1 MYAGY
6 VDDRLLFSA
15 GMAGYEISAGTIH
28 KEIGK
33 CDSATIKLPP
43 SNLMRDTPVKRASII
58 KICKD
63 GVTVF
68 KGCVADTS
76 MDFAGNKTY
85 NIDGAMMWMK
95 DICKPPFTMTEDT
108 MLYYA
113 TAIITQ
119 YNDVCRATKQIKLGT
134 VDDTLPTLAVE
145 QTEYKPMLSL
155 LQDAAQAIGGTL
167 CIRYDGDD
175 IFLDV
180 IKAYDHRCAQQIEIS
195 KNLLDLTDQVD
206 SADLITRV
214 YPLGKDGLT
223 IASVNNNSTCLIN
236 ADAEG
241 LYGRIDGT
249 LRVDT
254 DDADALKA
262 QAAAYLAQY
271 CGLSH
276 GIRVTAAD
284 LSAVDFKLESYH
296 VGDSVRVVSPPHG
309 IDTIMQVTSMDTS
322 LVSEKDTMVLGW
334 SNRTL
339 TGAVA
344 SGGSGS
350 SSGTTTSGG
359 GGTIDVDSALS
370 LDSTNPVQNKIV
382 TAALASKAGKDV
394 ATQYINGLM
403 SKDDKAKLDGIE
415 AGANKTTVDAALDA
429 GSTNP
434 VQNKIVTAE
443 LDKKAGKDV
452 ATADADGLMSAADKV
467 KLDGIEDGANKTIVD
482 DAMSDTSTNPVQN
495 KVIKQYVDEKGVN
508 YFDTYVE
515 KPTKEQLTAYAD
527 YYTCK
532 CKATHTYAE
541 IAAALAKDM
550 VPRVLLVDVIGS
562 AGANRIV
569 CPLNEY
575 YNGADGSYDFDAPN
589 IAGMY
594 GYGTGI
600 VSISEDGADYTCS
613 AGELPPAT
621 GNGKCLVVDDGRYRC
636 GTPATATQSTPG
648 YMSAADKAK
657 LDGVEA
663 GANKTIVD
671 AALDAGS
678 ANPVQNK
685 AVKAALD
692 GKAGTAVATTSANGL
707 MSAADKD
714 KLDGVEAGA
723 TKTTVDAVLDA
734 ASENPVQNKAVK
746 AALDGKLSTRGGEIS
761 GYLSVGLTVSAEG
774 SVSTGKTSTD
784 TGIHFEKAGSDVG
797 RISHGSDPMTGVAPI
812 ARLKVASPT
821 EDDDAATKGYVDG
834 SAVRY
839 DAAQELEFA
848 QKGQARQNI
857 DAAGVDSP
865 QFQGFLTLSPAN
877 ETLGH
882 GVGLSPTGS
891 GHNYTLDI
899 SDVDEGNPTLLTGVK
914 TPTDANTNAATTVEY
929 VKNKIAEVAAS
940 GGVDVDNALSA
951 TSTNPVQNK
960 VVTAA
965 LTGKAGTAVATTSA
979 NGLMSA
985 ADKTKLDG
993 VEAGATRTTVDAA
1006 LDAASEN
1013 PVQNKA
1019 VLSALDGKMDKS
1031 GGTFT
1036 GNVYGKYFCGTWL
1049 QSTAAGDLGRTPG
1062 KIAVL
1067 DDSGWVY
1074 YRTPAEL
1081 LADIGAMS
1089 GGDYYTKAETDA
1101 AIAVRASTSAYGTT
1115 KLSNST
1121 TSSSKTLA
1129 ATPYAVKTALAQAK
1143 AYVDSAIAVAI
1154 NSAY

>member
-1 MYAGY
+1 MDDQSTY
-6 VDDRLLFSA
+6 V
-15 GMAGYEISAGTIH
+15 G
-28 KEIGK
+28 
-33 CDSATIKLPP
+33 P
-43 SNLMRDTPVKRASII
+43 
-58 KICKD
+58 
-63 GVTVF
+63 
-68 KGCVADTS
+68 
-76 MDFAGNKTY
+76 
-85 NIDGAMMWMK
+85 
-95 DICKPPFTMTEDT
+95 
-108 MLYYA
+108 
-113 TAIITQ
+113 TA
-119 YNDVCRATKQIKLGT
+119 ATKLAALAKAAAKNAIT
-134 VDDTLPTLAVE
+134 VDDQLYS
-145 QTEYKPMLSL
+145 Q
-155 LQDAAQAIGGTL
+155 
-167 CIRYDGDD
+167 
-175 IFLDV
+175 
-180 IKAYDHRCAQQIEIS
+180 
-195 KNLLDLTDQVD
+195 
-206 SADLITRV
+206 
-214 YPLGKDGLT
+214 
-223 IASVNNNSTCLIN
+223 ST
-236 ADAEG
+236 
-241 LYGRIDGT
+241 
-249 LRVDT
+249 
-254 DDADALKA
+254 
-262 QAAAYLAQY
+262 
-271 CGLSH
+271 H
-276 GIRVTAAD
+276 
-284 LSAVDFKLESYH
+284 
-296 VGDSVRVVSPPHG
+296 
-309 IDTIMQVTSMDTS
+309 
-322 LVSEKDTMVLGW
+322 
-334 SNRTL
+334 
-339 TGAVA
+339 
-344 SGGSGS
+344 
-350 SSGTTTSGG
+350 
-359 GGTIDVDSALS
+359 
-370 LDSTNPVQNKIV
+370 PVQNKVV
-382 TAALASKAGKDV
+382 TAALGEKAGKDV

-403 SKDDKAKLDGIE
+403 SAADKAKLDGIE
-415 AGANKTTVDAALDA
+415 AGATKNSTATATADTDGLMSAADKVKLDGIEDGATKTIVDDA
-429 GSTNP
+429 MSDTSTNP
-434 VQNKIVTAE
+434 VQNKVVTAE
-443 LDKKAGKDV
+443 LAKKAGKDV

-467 KLDGIEDGANKTIVD
+467 KLDGIEDGATRTIVD
-482 DAMSDTSTNPVQN
+482 DVMSDTSTNPVQN

-562 AGANRIV
+562 VGANRIV

-575 YNGADGSYDFDAPN
+575 YNGTDGSYNFDAPN
-589 IAGMY
+589 IVGV
-594 GYGTGI
+594 YGTGI
-600 VSISEDGADYTCS
+600 VDISDDGAYYTCS
-613 AGELPPAT
+613 AGELPPVT
-621 GNGKCLVVDDGRYRC
+621 DKSNGKCLVVDGGRYRC

-648 YMSAADKAK
+648 YMSAADKSK

-663 GANKTIVD
+663 GANKITVD

-678 ANPVQNK
+678 VNPVQNK

-692 GKAGTAVATTSANGL
+692 TKAGTAVATTSANGL

-821 EDDDAATKGYVDG
+821 EDDDAATKAYVDG

-848 QKGQARQNI
+848 QKGRARQNI

-877 ETLGH
+877 ETLGS

-899 SDVDEGNPTLLTGVK
+899 SDVDESNPTLLTGVK
-914 TPTDANTNAATTVEY
+914 TPTDANANAAANVAY
-929 VKNKIAEVAAS
+929 VKAKIAEAAAS

-965 LTGKAGTAVATTSA
+965 LTGKAGTAVATQSA
-979 NGLMSA
+979 NGLMSK

-993 VEAGATRTTVDAA
+993 IAAGATKVTVDSAMSASSTNPVQNKVVKQYVDDKVAA
-1006 LDAASEN
+1006 AGSNITVDTSLSSTSTN

-1019 VLSALDGKMDKS
+1019 VKAAIDDKMDKS

-1049 QSTAAGDLGRTPG
+1049 QSNAASDLGRTPG

-1067 DDSGWVY
+1067 DDSGWGY

-1081 LADIGAMS
+1081 LADIGGMS

-1121 TSSSKTLA
+1121 TSSSKTVA